1 MTYCF
6 TNTTEQNWSTWRKS
20 VQIILL
26 SIYGIMVYSLLT
38 VSVPLWQ
45 DMNAELGFSY
55 GQLNNSYG
63 VSAATLS
70 FGCVVF
76 TPFALRFG
84 RRPVYIVTS
93 LLMFV
98 VAVWSAEMQSLG
110 DLYGS
115 NFIMGLAGSV
125 NEALFQMTVRF

>member
-1 MTYCF
+1 
-6 TNTTEQNWSTWRKS
+6 
-20 VQIILL
+20 V
-26 SIYGIMVYSLLT
+26 YGLLT

-45 DMNAELGFSY
+45 DMNEELGFTY
-55 GQLNNSYG
+55 PQLNNSYG
-63 VSAATLS
+63 VSAASLS

-76 TPFALRFG
+76 TPFALRYG

-98 VAVWSAEMQSLG
+98 TNIWVAEMKSLG

-115 NFIMGLAGSV
+115 NLVLGMAGSV
-125 NEALFQMTVRF
+125 NEALYQMTVRPFTAQR

>member
-1 MTYCF
+1 
-6 TNTTEQNWSTWRKS
+6 
-20 VQIILL
+20 
-26 SIYGIMVYSLLT
+26 MVYGLLT
-38 VSVPLWQ
+38 ISVPLWQ

-55 GQLNNSYG
+55 RQLNNSYG

-84 RRPVYIVTS
+84 RRPVYIFTS

-98 VAVWSAEMQSLG
+98 TNIWCAEMKSLG

-115 NFIMGLAGSV
+115 NFVLGLAGSV
-125 NEALFQMTVRF
+125 NEALFQMTVGSTV